1 MYSIMNGINV
11 EVYNNGKKV
20 RNTYAVSEDDP
31 DYEIPDV
38 ILDVFDEFTLFKG
51 LNELKYAKIYYK
63 SDDGEYKLF

>member
-1 MYSIMNGINV
+1 MELMLKFII
-11 EVYNNGKKV
+11 
-20 RNTYAVSEDDP
+20 T

>member
-1 MYSIMNGINV
+1 NGINI

-20 RNTYAVSEDDP
+20 RDNYAVSEDDSEYEK

-38 ILDVFDEFTLFKG
+38 IMDVFYEFTLFKG
-51 LNELKYAKIYYK
+51 LNELNYAKIYYK

>member
-1 MYSIMNGINV
+1 MKTEQEMNAIISRLKALYPDAMCSLDY
-11 EVYNNGKKV
+11 EK
-20 RNTYAVSEDDP
+20 